1 MYLLGCVFPILLHL
15 HSRGG
20 FHMRPKSDSQCRYL
34 CQDLFVLWVKLYTK
48 IMCKYISGL
57 DLEVLGVEIPAMS
70 HQKVC

>member
-1 MYLLGCVFPILLHL
+1 
-15 HSRGG
+15 
-20 FHMRPKSDSQCRYL
+20 MRPKSDSQCRYL